1 MAIMTVA
8 DKLGA
13 NKFKVYEEESH
24 IDVDKKYPDAPERD
38 RVARICPA
46 ALYSPEEDGV
56 RFDYLGCL
64 ECGTCRILSGGKVV
78 KDWKYPVGS
87 FGVSFRQS

>member
-1 MAIMTVA
+1 MAKMTVA

-13 NKFKVYEEESH
+13 NKFNVYEEASH
-24 IDVDKKYPDAPERD
+24 IDVDKKHTDADEVD
-38 RVARICPA
+38 RVVRICPA
-46 ALYSPEEDGV
+46 ALYVQDGDSV

-64 ECGTCRILSGGKVV
+64 ECGTCRVLSGGKVV

>member
-1 MAIMTVA
+1 MAKMTVA

-13 NKFKVYEEESH
+13 DKFNIFEEGSH
-24 IDVDKKYPDAPERD
+24 INVDRKYADKEEVD
-38 RVARICPA
+38 RVVRICPA
-46 ALYSPEEDGV
+46 ALYVQEDEGI

-64 ECGTCRILSGGKVV
+64 ECGTCRVLSKGKVL
-78 KDWKYPVGS
+78 KDWNYPVGS